1 VLLDPQGARE
11 LRFHFAQLLDES
23 LGVLAATERVSAKRM
38 VGVPRGKVNA
48 VGVECQPLSM
58 YAVGDS
64 ARVGIVLGSGAIGTD
79 ALPEG

>member
-1 VLLDPQGARE
+1 MNRSASSRRLN
-11 LRFHFAQLLDES
+11 
-23 LGVLAATERVSAKRM
+23 VSRPNGWL
-38 VGVPRGKVNA
+38 VFLEGKVNA

-64 ARVGIVLGSGAIGTD
+64 ARVGIVLGSGAIDTD